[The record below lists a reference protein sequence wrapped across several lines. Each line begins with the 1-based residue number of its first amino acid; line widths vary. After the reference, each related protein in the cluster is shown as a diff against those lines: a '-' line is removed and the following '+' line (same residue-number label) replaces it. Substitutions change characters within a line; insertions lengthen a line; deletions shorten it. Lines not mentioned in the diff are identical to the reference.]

1 MNMKNIVFV
10 SLIAVLSVLVS
21 QSTFAQCDSETF
33 SNKALKALQPG
44 FTFVKSYKIDGKNGV
59 RKTIEY
65 TCVFSKDTSY
75 MIRMEGK
82 DGGPNGIIAVLFDS
96 NRQELATSYVNNRF
110 FPGWTYKCKA
120 TGIYYLNF
128 KFQDSQTYC
137 GAAVLGFRR

>member
-1 MNMKNIVFV
+1 MKNIILV
-10 SLIAVLSVLVS
+10 SLIALFSVIGS
-21 QSTFAQCDSETF
+21 STAFAQCDSELY
-33 SNKALKALQPG
+33 SNKALKALQAG

-59 RKTIEY
+59 RKNIEY

-75 MIRMEGK
+75 MIRMESK
-82 DGGPNGIIAVLFDS
+82 DGGPNGIVATLYDS
-96 NRQELATSYVNNRF
+96 NRQELATSHVNNRF

-128 KFQDSQTYC
+128 SFKDPTSYC